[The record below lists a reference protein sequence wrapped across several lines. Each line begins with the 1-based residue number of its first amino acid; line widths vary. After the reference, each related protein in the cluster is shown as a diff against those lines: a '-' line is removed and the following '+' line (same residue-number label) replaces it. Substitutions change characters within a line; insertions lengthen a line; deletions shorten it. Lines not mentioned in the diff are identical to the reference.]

1 MVLYFKA
8 IHIFGFVA
16 WFAGLFYLVRMFVYH
31 VEADNEK
38 ELKRKILKE
47 QFTLMQKRVF
57 SIICNTAAILTW
69 FCGISMIYL
78 YGMDWFKLN
87 TLLHVKIVLLLI
99 LSGYHIYCGGIINKL
114 EKGDFVMSAFSFR
127 LFNELPSILL
137 LAIVLLATLRSTS
150 EFIGTLPY
158 ILAFMVSIYFI
169 AKFYKKIR
177 QRKTET
183 K

>member
-8 IHIFGFVA
+8 LHIFGFVA

-31 VEADNEK
+31 VEADRE
-38 ELKRKILKE
+38 EEPKRKILKD

-57 SIICNTAAILTW
+57 SIICNTAAVLTW

-78 YGMDWFKLN
+78 YGIEWFKLN
-87 TLLHVKIVLLLI
+87 TWLHVKIVLLLI
-99 LSGYHIYCGGIINKL
+99 LTAYHIYCKSIIDKL
-114 EKGDFVMSAFSFR
+114 ENGDFVMSAFNFR

-137 LAIVLLATLRSTS
+137 LAIVLLASLRSTS

-158 ILAFMVSIYFI
+158 IFVFIVSIYLI
-169 AKFYKKIR
+169 AKFYKKHR
-177 QRKTET
+177 ERKT
-183 K
+183 